1 MKKLTFLPILLI
13 LAGCSNN
20 SALSGLT
27 NTVFGERSLSG
38 FYLCQN
44 DNKYIGISETG
55 KGNDNWNADM
65 NKIGGFDR
73 THAVAENFCAEQG
86 KTLVVTENKDNIL
99 GFRCDGDSWSKLPLK
114 PLPPA
119 DYSYLSPN
127 LRGKDLEVKIQE
139 YAKKHKLK
147 HLHSTEDVKGYW
159 APEKTMRGVKR
170 KDGQYIP
177 TARMVVVHLFYPR
190 LNTKEII
197 SYALDCRAP
206 GVAGE
211 LLRFQYDSLFN
222 DSEFPKLQPSN
233 NKWEKLQPQNPLNK
247 LFPLVCKKTE
257 AASQQEQFVTLKRK
271 RTED

>member
-1 MKKLTFLPILLI
+1 MKKLILLPVLFI
-13 LAGCSNN
+13 TAGCSTHNP
-20 SALSGLT
+20 LSGLS

-38 FYLCQN
+38 IYLSRSD
-44 DNKYIGISETG
+44 DNYTGITE
-55 KGNDNWNADM
+55 KGGDNWNADM

-86 KTLVVTENKDNIL
+86 KTLVVTENRDNIL
-99 GFRCDGDSWSKLPLK
+99 SFRCDGDSWSKLPLV

-127 LRGKDLEVKIQE
+127 LRYKDLDVKIQE

-159 APEKTMRGVKR
+159 ALKKSGLKR
-170 KDGQYIP
+170 KDGRIVP
-177 TARMVVVHLFYPR
+177 TARLVEVYLFYTK
-190 LNTKEII
+190 LNTREEI

-206 GVAGE
+206 GMVGE
-211 LLRFQYDSLFN
+211 ILRLEHESLFK
-222 DSEFPKLQPSN
+222 DSDYPKFQPGN

-247 LFPLVCKKTE
+247 LFPLVCKK
-257 AASQQEQFVTLKRK
+257 ADNSSQQEQIGTLKRSAPK
-271 RTED
+271 